1 MTMVPNTETNRFHE
15 VEADLRR
22 QSQELAVAWRRGRAT
37 LVLDALSKE
46 SPHRS
51 ALLAMRIYQLLA
63 RWDPI
68 ECKWP
73 VGFWRAVLV
82 SSEGW
87 ITAEELVELE
97 TLYRRR
103 FGVEPPKTEQAEIWT
118 GDSSE
123 VKKRLEER
131 TLQLH
136 GALEAD
142 EPIAP
147 NEFPLPG
154 ESVEFLR
161 RRKEAP

>member
-1 MTMVPNTETNRFHE
+1 M
-15 VEADLRR
+15 
-22 QSQELAVAWRRGRAT
+22 SWRRGRARQ
-37 LVLDALSKE
+37 VLEALSKE
-46 SPHRS
+46 SPQRS

-73 VGFWRAVLV
+73 VGFWRALLV

-87 ITAEELVELE
+87 VTSEELVELDA
-97 TLYRRR
+97 LYKRR
-103 FGVEPPKTEQAEIWT
+103 FGVEPPKAHKTEIWT
-118 GDSSE
+118 GDSNE

-131 TLQLH
+131 AHQIH

-142 EPIAP
+142 EPIP
-147 NEFPLPG
+147 P
-154 ESVEFLR
+154 ESMPPPDQPVEFLR

>member
-1 MTMVPNTETNRFHE
+1 MVSNTDANRFHD
-15 VEADLRR
+15 VEAELRR
-22 QSQELAVAWRRGRAT
+22 QSQELAVAWRRGRAA

-46 SPHRS
+46 TPQRS

-63 RWDPI
+63 RWDPV

-87 ITAEELVELE
+87 ITSEEILELE
-97 TLYRRR
+97 THYRRR
-103 FGVEPPKTEQAEIWT
+103 FGVDPPKADQAEIWT
-118 GDSSE
+118 GDSQE
-123 VKKRLEER
+123 VKRRLEQR
-131 TLQLH
+131 AHQLH

-147 NEFPLPG
+147 SAIPPPG
-154 ESVEFLR
+154 QSEQFLR

>member
-1 MTMVPNTETNRFHE
+1 MVPNTDANRFHT
-15 VEADLRR
+15 VEAELRR
-22 QSQELAVAWRRGRAT
+22 QSQELAVAWRRGRAA
-37 LVLDALSKE
+37 LVLDALSRE
-46 SPHRS
+46 TPQRS

-87 ITAEELVELE
+87 ITTEEIVELE

-103 FGVEPPKTEQAEIWT
+103 FGVDPPKEDQAEIWT
-118 GDSSE
+118 GDSVE
-123 VKKRLEER
+123 VKKRLEAR
-131 TLQLH
+131 AQVIH
-136 GALEAD
+136 SALEAD
-142 EPIAP
+142 EPVAP
-147 NEFPLPG
+147 STFPPPG
-154 ESVEFLR
+154 QSTHFLR

>member
-1 MTMVPNTETNRFHE
+1 MPNTDSNHFHK
-15 VEADLRR
+15 VEAELRR
-22 QSQELAVAWRRGRAT
+22 QSQELAVAWRRGRPA
-37 LVLDALSKE
+37 LVLDALSRE
-46 SPHRS
+46 TPQRS

-63 RWDPI
+63 RWDPV

-87 ITAEELVELE
+87 ITSEEILELE

-103 FGVEPPKTEQAEIWT
+103 FGVEPPKAEQTEIWT
-118 GDSSE
+118 GDSDE
-123 VKKRLEER
+123 VKRCLESR
-131 TLQLH
+131 AHQLH

-142 EPIAP
+142 EPIP
-147 NEFPLPG
+147 VEGFVPPEQSDEFQ
-154 ESVEFLR
+154 R

>member
-1 MTMVPNTETNRFHE
+1 MVPNTEANRFHK

-22 QSQELAVAWRRGRAT
+22 QSQELAVAWRRGRAA

-46 SPHRS
+46 SPQRS

-87 ITAEELVELE
+87 ITSEELLELE
-97 TLYRRR
+97 TAYRRR
-103 FGVEPPKTEQAEIWT
+103 FGVEPPRAEQAEIWT

-131 TLQLH
+131 AHLLH

-147 NEFPLPG
+147 TAFPPPG
-154 ESVEFLR
+154 QSTEFLR

>member
-1 MTMVPNTETNRFHE
+1 
-15 VEADLRR
+15 
-22 QSQELAVAWRRGRAT
+22 
-37 LVLDALSKE
+37 
-46 SPHRS
+46 
-51 ALLAMRIYQLLA
+51 MRIYQLLA

-87 ITAEELVELE
+87 ITSEELLELE
-97 TLYRRR
+97 TAYRRR
-103 FGVEPPKTEQAEIWT
+103 FGVEPPKAEQAEIWT

-131 TLQLH
+131 AHLLH

-147 NEFPLPG
+147 TAFPPPG
-154 ESVEFLR
+154 QSAEFLR